1 MSDLISRSEAVKIG
15 TDFTFTFEDDKR
27 RYMDFL
33 HYCLNNAPIVETVP
47 VVHGEWIKESMGMR
61 KNINTGELVEKFYCD
76 CSICGYHTGNQGTRF
91 SFCPNCGADMRK
103 KVN

>member
-33 HYCLNNAPIVETVP
+33 HYCLNKAPTVEAVP
-47 VVHGEWIKESMGMR
+47 VVHGSWETEF
-61 KNINTGELVEKFYCD
+61 TALLVVYR
-76 CSICGYHTGNQGTRF
+76 CSECNCATALGQTN
-91 SFCPNCGADMRK
+91 FCPNCGADMRK
-103 KVN
+103 KVQE